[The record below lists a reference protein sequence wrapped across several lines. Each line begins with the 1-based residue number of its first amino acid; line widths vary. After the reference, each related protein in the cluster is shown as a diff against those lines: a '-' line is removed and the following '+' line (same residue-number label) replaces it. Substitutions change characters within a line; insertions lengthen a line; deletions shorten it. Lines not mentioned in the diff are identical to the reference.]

1 MLTNALRALVNNLFK
16 ESFYEKKKN
25 FNVLTVFSFLIK
37 IVSKLS
43 WNELLTN
50 ALRALVSMTQFNK
63 VHPNTPGIGA
73 HC

>member
-1 MLTNALRALVNNLFK
+1 MLTNALRA
-16 ESFYEKKKN
+16 
-25 FNVLTVFSFLIK
+25 FLIK

-50 ALRALVSMTQFNK
+50 VLRALVSMTQFNK

>member
-1 MLTNALRALVNNLFK
+1 MLLEHWSIIYLKKVFMR
-16 ESFYEKKKN
+16 KKK

-43 WNELLTN
+43 GNELLTN